1 MIKTALILSGGG
13 ARAAYQVGVLQGM
26 RDAGLLERQPFS
38 MLCGT
43 SAGAINATVLAAH
56 ARQLPQGIDN
66 LVDAWSGL
74 SAHDIYDTSWIGVL
88 RSFAR
93 FGLAFMRGGGQEPL
107 ALVDSKRLRALLQDW
122 LDFAAVRRSL
132 LDGYLQHLCITA
144 MNYANGESVAFVE
157 GQGASPWQRRHR
169 SGRCVRLN
177 LEHVLASTAIPML
190 FPPQRIGTCW
200 FGDGALR
207 QLHPLSAAMHLGAKR
222 LLIIG
227 VSGNSESKESDNATA
242 PTPAQIAGHML
253 AREFIDNLE
262 ADIELAE
269 KLNTLSR
276 YLDPSLRADL
286 DARSVGIHVVT
297 PSIAF
302 DEAAGRYLRR
312 QPRSTRLL
320 LRLLGAN
327 EAQGRSFAS
336 YLLFDGGFCRELM
349 ESGRRDALAD
359 ADAIA
364 DFLS

>member
-1 MIKTALILSGGG
+1 LP
-13 ARAAYQVGVLQGM
+13 QG
-26 RDAGLLERQPFS
+26 RVQG
-38 MLCGT
+38 
-43 SAGAINATVLAAH
+43 
-56 ARQLPQGIDN
+56 QLPQGIDH

-93 FGLAFMRGGGQEPL
+93 FGLAFMRGGGGGQEPL

-132 LDGYLQHLCITA
+132 LDSQLQHLCITA

-190 FPPQRIGTCW
+190 FPPQRIGSCW
-200 FGDGALR
+200 FGDGAMR

-227 VSGNSESKESDNATA
+227 VSGNSEARESDSATA

-286 DARSVGIHVVT
+286 DARRDGRRHDAAHADHAGAHGDGAGQRRRVLDRQPGR
-297 PSIAF
+297 
-302 DEAAGRYLRR
+302 AAGAVRHLAC
-312 QPRSTRLL
+312 QVIGSSGTGSGPSPNL
-320 LRLLGAN
+320 LRERIDGALP
-327 EAQGRSFAS
+327 SVH
-336 YLLFDGGFCRELM
+336 
-349 ESGRRDALAD
+349 
-359 ADAIA
+359 
-364 DFLS
+364 